1 MVVLSD
7 KINIS
12 RPLFVFGIIDHFK
25 LRRFSVEQ
33 HVVQVLDIIRR
44 IVICKHLIIRVIRR
58 TVHVCLFI
66 VFVQVCEHF
75 VHGVNFAEREVAHI
89 HIHATLCHVRIIVVH
104 KEHDWLAR
112 DGKIEEN
119 AGIVRNQHVH
129 SIQKAVTVHVIRE
142 FYNVLIT
149 FDRHFVFYKR
159 MQVHVHDLLIRQRAV
174 QFVGV
179 HHSRKDVSRPILFFS
194 KVECLF
200 IELPGVLVAA
210 VFLKVRGVHIEDHF
224 VE

>member
-104 KEHDWLAR
+104 KEHNWLAR

-119 AGIVRNQHVH
+119 AGIIRNQHVH

-142 FYNVLIT
+142 FYNVLIA

-174 QFVGV
+174 ELCQQVAHFRFVPAFVCAGA
-179 HHSRKDVSRPILFFS
+179 HRAAPSRH
-194 KVECLF
+194 
-200 IELPGVLVAA
+200 VA
-210 VFLKVRGVHIEDHF
+210 
-224 VE
+224 